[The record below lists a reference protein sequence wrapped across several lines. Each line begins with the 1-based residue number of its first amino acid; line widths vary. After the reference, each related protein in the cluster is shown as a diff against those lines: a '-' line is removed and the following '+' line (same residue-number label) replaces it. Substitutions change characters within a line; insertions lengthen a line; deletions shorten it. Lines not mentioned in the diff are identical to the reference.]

1 MKTNINFPNSGLV
14 NKYTL
19 TLTFF
24 LVFIT
29 FFDSKYSLLKQHK
42 LSKQIEELEERQ
54 REYETLLTEAEI
66 EYEELINNK
75 EKYARERYFISKE
88 GEEVF
93 IIE

>member
-1 MKTNINFPNSGLV
+1 MKTNIKFPNSGVV

-19 TLTFF
+19 TLSFF

-42 LSKQIEELEERQ
+42 LSNQIEELEVKRV
-54 REYETLLTEAEI
+54 EYEALLAEAQK